1 LALNADRLADVRAKL
16 NEAITSI
23 RSGNDLNWNAL
34 EEVGLTGN
42 TLEWKADL
50 FYASLGRTK
59 PQEGPRLSL
68 EPEGEILSY
77 PEGKPVWSRLFKY
90 LKSLFG
96 SLINGVKS
104 DSKVRLAL
112 DFIKEFIECVEASLR
127 FAQTGAEPENST
139 GAV

>member
-1 LALNADRLADVRAKL
+1 M
-16 NEAITSI
+16 E
-23 RSGNDLNWNAL
+23 
-34 EEVGLTGN
+34 
-42 TLEWKADL
+42 ADL

-59 PQEGPRLSL
+59 SQEEPQSSL
-68 EPEGEILSY
+68 ESEGEILSY

-90 LKSLFG
+90 LKSLFR